1 MSLVENGD
9 DYVPKA
15 PSLTRKDLEVMIV
28 ELQTQV
34 KNLTKQNAEL
44 NCENRELEMQ
54 LRRAKANPELMR
66 DVLRVKGK
74 TDPIPG
80 ATET

>member
-15 PSLTRKDLEVMIV
+15 PALTRRDYETMII
-28 ELQTQV
+28 ELQAQV
-34 KNLTKQNAEL
+34 KSLIKQNAEL
-44 NCENRELEMQ
+44 NRENRELEMQ
-54 LRRAKANPELMR
+54 LRKATVNPEIMA